1 MHQERIMVI
10 FFLLKWYAL
19 VIRKQTNKHKETFV
33 NLQSIGIIV
42 IKNKE
47 KGWSPTPAVVLV
59 GI

>member
-19 VIRKQTNKHKETFV
+19 VTKKANKHKETFV

-42 IKNKE
+42 IQSKE
-47 KGWSPTPAVVLV
+47 KGWSPTLADVLV